1 MILYCVACVETT
13 AFFFLYFRFRYILKP
28 SVCFGSV
35 HYHLKASIFEA
46 RCFYRTYS
54 VYSKPRNANGRESL
68 SDDPNTRSLLSA
80 VLSQRVHADRLRDA
94 EVSSKVGGG
103 KPKKPHSVSSY
114 KYRVPAFSVLRV
126 PLWAL

>member
-13 AFFFLYFRFRYILKP
+13 AFFLYFRFRYILKP

-35 HYHLKASIFEA
+35 HLKASIFEA

-54 VYSKPRNANGRESL
+54 VYSHPQNANDRESL

-80 VLSQRVHADRLRDA
+80 VLSQRVHADRLRGA

-103 KPKKPHSVSSY
+103 KPKNPHSVSSY
-114 KYRVPAFSVLRV
+114 KYRVPAFSVHRV